1 MQSFALATLT
11 LDGRDQAAV
20 VVDGR
25 YYRLDRLIPDLP
37 AVGLRALMDNW
48 DGLIERL
55 SPLVKSLAG
64 DGAGNAALVPEPNI
78 VAPVRYPNKLVCV
91 GAVYSD
97 HLAQFNL
104 PTERWPSMPMFLR
117 PPTTSIVGPG
127 RTIHIPPTTQQFD
140 WEIEMAVIIGRR
152 LTDGTEEQ
160 AKAAIAGYSIG
171 IDFSCRDLLHTGS
184 KAGVDLVRAKAQ
196 DEMAPFGPTIVPAQ
210 FVQDPQ
216 SLALRLWVNDKLKQD
231 STTGNML
238 FSVYEQISTISK
250 FITLEPGDVVFTGSP
265 AGSAGADSDYLKVGD
280 QIRAEIEGMGSLQ
293 LQIAES
299 QRACA

>member
-1 MQSFALATLT
+1 MQSFALATLA

-20 VVDGR
+20 VVDGQ
-25 YYRLDRLIPDLP
+25 YYRLDRLIRDVP
-37 AVGLRALMDNW
+37 AAGLRELMDNW

-55 SPLVKSLAG
+55 STLVKSLIG
-64 DGAGNAALVPEPNI
+64 ERPRHDALVSDPNI
-78 VAPVRYPNKLVCV
+78 VAPLRYPNKLICV

-104 PTERWPSMPMFLR
+104 PAERWPRMPMFLR

-127 RTIHIPPTTQQFD
+127 RTVHIPPTTQQFD

-171 IDFSCRDLLHTGS
+171 IDFSCRDLLDRGS
-184 KAGVDLVRAKAQ
+184 KVGVDLVRAKAQ
-196 DEMAPFGPTIVPAQ
+196 DGMAPLGPAIVPAQ
-210 FVQDPQ
+210 FIQDPQ
-216 SLALRLWVNDKLKQD
+216 SLALRLWVNDELKQD
-231 STTGNML
+231 GTTSNML
-238 FSVYEQISTISK
+238 YSVYEQISTISK

-265 AGSAGADSDYLKVGD
+265 AGSAGSESEYLKAGD
-280 QIRAEIEGMGSLQ
+280 IIRAEIEGMGSLH
-293 LQIAES
+293 LEIAGS
-299 QRACA
+299 KTAVS

>member
-1 MQSFALATLT
+1 MLPFSLATLA

-25 YYRLDRLIPDLP
+25 HYRLDRLIHAMP
-37 AVGLRALMDNW
+37 AVGLRGLMNDW

-55 SPLVKSLAG
+55 SSLVKSLAG
-64 DGAGNAALVPEPNI
+64 DRSRDEAFVPEPSI
-78 VAPVRYPNKLVCV
+78 LAPLRYPNKLICV

-104 PTERWPSMPMFLR
+104 PAERWPRMPIFLR

-127 RTIHIPPTTQQFD
+127 RTIQIPPTTRQFD

-171 IDFSCRDLLHTGS
+171 IDFSCRDLLDVGS
-184 KAGVDLVRAKAQ
+184 RAGVDLVRAKAQ
-196 DEMAPFGPTIVPAQ
+196 DGMAPLGPTILPAQ

-216 SLALRLWVNDKLKQD
+216 SLSLRLWVNDKLKQD
-231 STTGNML
+231 STTRNML
-238 FSVYEQISTISK
+238 YSVYEQISTISK

-265 AGSAGADSDYLKVGD
+265 AGSAGTEGEYLKVGD
-280 QIRAEIEGMGSLQ
+280 LVCAEIEGMGSLR
-293 LQIAES
+293 LEIVES
-299 QRACA
+299 KRARA